1 MKPDTHVLPG
11 HEDPACGPV
20 RNLLQTVGSK
30 WSMLIVAHLAEE
42 PRRFTDLKRTIGGIT
57 QKSLTASLRELE
69 KNGLVERAVTPVVP
83 PRVDY
88 RLTPLGETLLG
99 PMKALTDWA
108 VANECAVARARARFE
123 TEQAAAATRRPAPPP
138 I

>member
-1 MKPDTHVLPG
+1 MKPGPHSLPC
-11 HEDPACGPV
+11 HEDPSCGPV

-30 WSMLIVAHLAEE
+30 WSMLIGSHLATG
-42 PRRFTDLKRTIGGIT
+42 PKRFTDLKRTIGGIT

-69 KNGLVERAVTPVVP
+69 KNGLVDRVVTPVVP

-88 RLTPLGETLLG
+88 RLTPLGKTLLG

-108 VANECAVARARARFE
+108 VANECAVARARQKFE
-123 TEQAAAATRRPAPPP
+123 AAQDAA
-138 I
+138 